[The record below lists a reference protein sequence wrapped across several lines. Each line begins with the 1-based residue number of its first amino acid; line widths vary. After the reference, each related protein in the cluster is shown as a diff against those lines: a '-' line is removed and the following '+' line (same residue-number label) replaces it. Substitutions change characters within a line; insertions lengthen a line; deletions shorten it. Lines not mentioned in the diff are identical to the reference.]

1 MSIVSI
7 IIPVFN
13 REKIISKTLNSLKKQ
28 SHRPLE
34 IIIIDD
40 ASTDNSFEEIKKFIK
55 KNLKKDFKLHLYKN
69 KKNRGACF
77 SRNIGISFSRGKYIQ
92 FLDSDDFIHEGKIKK
107 QADLIE
113 KNKSNIVI
121 SDYSYVKNKKVIR
134 NCKNNGNIFKRIALG
149 WSIYTSTPLIRS
161 SLIKKKLKWNE
172 KIDFLQDKDFLFKVL
187 MLSGEYSYL
196 PGFTSYYM
204 QHNNSQI
211 SDSYLTKKPQFFT
224 MINSRIFFLYS
235 NLLILKKKCIFYTC
249 LGIVEIFFQ

>member
-1 MSIVSI
+1 MLVLVEILEYLFQGKIYSI
-7 IIPVFN
+7 FN
-13 REKIISKTLNSLKKQ
+13 
-28 SHRPLE
+28 
-34 IIIIDD
+34 
-40 ASTDNSFEEIKKFIK
+40 
-55 KNLKKDFKLHLYKN
+55 
-69 KKNRGACF
+69 
-77 SRNIGISFSRGKYIQ
+77 
-92 FLDSDDFIHEGKIKK
+92 SDDFIHEGKIKK

-204 QHNNSQI
+204 QHNNSTFG
-211 SDSYLTKKPQFFT
+211 LLFNKKTP
-224 MINSRIFFLYS
+224 
-235 NLLILKKKCIFYTC
+235 IFYYDK
-249 LGIVEIFFQ
+249 